1 MPDMPPVRSYGCSF
15 GCGNPYDYV
24 VVSVADS
31 STEFLCMPCYVKL
44 ATEII
49 EAVTN
54 PDSETVRKAMAEAG
68 QVQQTAMNGQGPKRR
83 GKNAPAGT
91 EDPDLI
97 TAFDSVI
104 TVDELPEEFR

>member
-1 MPDMPPVRSYGCSF
+1 MPDSSVERSYGCSF
-15 GCGNPYDYV
+15 GCGNPYDYI

-31 STEFLCMPCYVKL
+31 STEMLCMPCYVKL

-54 PDSETVRKAMAEAG
+54 PDSDLVRKVMAESGSIA
-68 QVQQTAMNGQGPKRR
+68 QTPMKGSGPKRR

-91 EDPDLI
+91 EDPDLLE
-97 TAFDSVI
+97 AFDSII